1 MVWFVEIEVFLLIVL
16 VYCYSGMLNFGDMII
31 LVVWVFVGEIEV
43 FDVLVGGMF
52 CQVYFVVGFRKLLDD
67 LCG

>member
-16 VYCYSGMLNFGDMII
+16 VYCYFGMLNFGDMII

-52 CQVYFVVGFRKLLDD
+52 C
-67 LCG
+67 